1 MKNKRKANPSLSTNY
16 QEEPSLQVFQ
26 NAILSEQ
33 LGTLQPSTTCQ
44 RCSSPFNLSHLNH
57 SYEQQKQNQF
67 FLNASYENQQSNQN
81 EYQDINQK
89 RHLFDKETEI
99 NHTKNNLKKQ
109 SNDVRRSLQVQSTKN
124 RSNTYN
130 RDNNKKQIATSINNN
145 SFNNSKK
152 MNFSSNEHGRQDKNR
167 KSSPLKLEKDSQ
179 ITIQLKTIDNIVEQK
194 VKKREQR
201 LIEKENAILE
211 LQENFKK
218 KIEELDNKLNLQLV
232 NQQQDRSVNDFV
244 GGRLQQGQSIPIAS
258 AYIANNL
265 NGQNVITSSS
275 SIDGRIT
282 SQTGQNESIFNIAN
296 RNNTFARNSS
306 DATTNFTN
314 NQSTSLF
321 SQNGI
326 SSDQLLIKQSQQN
339 QQRLNI
345 KSRDLSS
352 EENLHRRNRSK
363 TSNQFTEDLNPK
375 NIYSTNN
382 NSYANCDFLNYTTV
396 NGNNFT
402 QENTCNYENEDFNNQ
417 QNSENSDQS
426 DQPLINQAVNCQC
439 NITQTNINQKIQNRN
454 LVLENLSYSISNKN
468 SNSTKTK
475 SISPYGQ
482 VQTPNNAGQFNYRI
496 NTQNSY
502 QNSGK
507 TANDILNNTLSLNNT
522 NCMLNQTQYNN
533 HNMLNQTLNNNQNI
547 LNTTLSN
554 NLNLL
559 NTTNLAINE
568 QFLDQ
573 KIMEKQKQLEFIEHE
588 MFLKEKAIKEKKEQI
603 IDLDRNI
610 SEKKEYI
617 RKYTD
622 NFEILRENAHQIK
635 IDLNEEEKILEK
647 VKEEKKKELEETKN
661 LKKELSNLNEKIAV
675 SKAELEQVEAHMKE
689 KEVQLKE
696 KSDKLQLVQLQ
707 LQQTESQI
715 ETQMIMIRQQT
726 DQIEIRFK
734 QLNDL
739 SVFVDKERRKLQQKE
754 ADVENL
760 NQNCIAIRE
769 QNSNKEK
776 QLKKREEDVYRMQ
789 LHLDVERT
797 GIEELKQKL
806 KEQEAVI
813 SSEKKKLDEVASQLS
828 QKQQNL
834 LEYKEGWEKKLKEK
848 EENLFQREGSIKMK
862 EELLIQQSQLYQD
875 LELKMEGLNLQGQL
889 WEKKCMV
896 DQQNI
901 IQLQKKYSAQGLF
914 NSASAQRK
922 KKIVNSQSGDFSNNK
937 ENDLFIKTNIKS
949 NLFPP
954 SSLKL
959 VPQSTTNETTQSS
972 QKPPYYF
979 SNAKSDYMKQTNRK
993 QDDNQM
999 QNYTQENEQYY
1010 RNEQEFNDTENDQNL
1025 NNANIINQSGNT
1037 GLIKINTNEK
1047 GQNKNSQF
1055 FKNFNKK

>member
-1 MKNKRKANPSLSTNY
+1 MKNKRKTNPSISSNY
-16 QEEPSLQVFQ
+16 QEEPSMQVFQ

-33 LGTLQPSTTCQ
+33 LGALQPNSTCQ

-57 SYEQQKQNQF
+57 SYEQQQKQNQF
-67 FLNASYENQQSNQN
+67 FLNASYENCQNNQN
-81 EYQDINQK
+81 ICQAIDQK
-89 RHLFDKETEI
+89 RYLIDKETES
-99 NHTKNNLKKQ
+99 NLAQNNLKKQ
-109 SNDVRRSLQVQSTKN
+109 NNEVRRSLQVQSTKN
-124 RSNTYN
+124 RSNTLN
-130 RDNNKKQIATSINNN
+130 KENNKKYMTSSINNN

-152 MNFSSNEHGRQDKNR
+152 INFPSNEHGRHDKNKR
-167 KSSPLKLEKDSQ
+167 SSPFKQEKDSQ
-179 ITIQLKTIDNIVEQK
+179 IAIQLKKIDNIVEQK

-201 LIEKENAILE
+201 LIEKENAILQ
-211 LQENFKK
+211 LQENFQK

-232 NQQQDRSVNDFV
+232 NQQQDRNVNELI
-244 GGRLQQGQSIPIAS
+244 GGRLQQGQSIPIANTF
-258 AYIANNL
+258 IANNL

-306 DATTNFTN
+306 ETTTNFTN
-314 NQSTSLF
+314 NQSTSQF

-326 SSDQLLIKQSQQN
+326 SSDQLFIKQSLQN
-339 QQRLNI
+339 QQRLCI

-352 EENLHRRNRSK
+352 DENLHRRIRSK
-363 TSNQFTEDLNPK
+363 TSNQLAEDLNSK
-375 NIYSTNN
+375 NVYSTNN
-382 NSYANCDFLNYTTV
+382 NSYANCDFLNYTTI

-402 QENTCNYENEDFNNQ
+402 QDNAYNYENEDINNQ
-417 QNSENSDQS
+417 QNSHNSDQS
-426 DQPLINQAVNCQC
+426 DQLLTNQVINCQC
-439 NITQTNINQKIQNRN
+439 KTNGENINQKSQSRN

-468 SNSTKTK
+468 SNSSKTK
-475 SISPYGQ
+475 SASPYGQ
-482 VQTPNNAGQFNYRI
+482 LQTPNNLGLFNQKI

-507 TANDILNNTLSLNNT
+507 TINDILNNTLSLNNT
-522 NCMLNQTQYNN
+522 NY
-533 HNMLNQTLNNNQNI
+533 MLNQTLCNNQNI
-547 LNTTLSN
+547 LNQTLSN
-554 NLNLL
+554 NNNNNNNLNML
-559 NTTNLAINE
+559 NTTNLGINE
-568 QFLDQ
+568 LLLDQ
-573 KIMEKQKQLEFIEHE
+573 KIIEKQKQLEFIEHE

-603 IDLDRNI
+603 VDLDRNI
-610 SEKKEYI
+610 AEKKEYI

-647 VKEEKKKELEETKN
+647 VKEEKKKDLELTKC
-661 LKKELSNLNEKIAV
+661 LKKDLSSLNEKITV
-675 SKAELEQVEAHMKE
+675 SKAELEQVEANMRE
-689 KEVQLKE
+689 KETQLKE
-696 KSDKLQLVQLQ
+696 KNDKLQLVQLQ

-739 SVFVDKERRKLQQKE
+739 SVFIDKERRKLQQKE

-806 KEQEAVI
+806 KEQESII
-813 SSEKKKLDEVASQLS
+813 SAEKKKLDEATSQLS
-828 QKQQNL
+828 KKQSDL
-834 LEYKEGWEKKLKEK
+834 LEFKESWEKKLKEK

-862 EELLIQQSQLYQD
+862 EDLLIQQSQLYQD

-901 IQLQKKYSAQGLF
+901 IQLQKKYSAQGLS

-922 KKIVNSQSGDFSNNK
+922 KKIVNSQSGDFSNYK

-959 VPQSTTNETTQSS
+959 LPQSTTNETTQSS
-972 QKPPYYF
+972 QKPPYLF
-979 SNAKSDYMKQTNRK
+979 SNAKSDYLKQTNRK

-999 QNYTQENEQYY
+999 QNYTYITQENEQYY
-1010 RNEQEFNDTENDQNL
+1010 RNEHYLNDPENDQNL
-1025 NNANIINQSGNT
+1025 NNANIINQSGGT
-1037 GLIKINTNEK
+1037 GLIKINTDEK
-1047 GQNKNSQF
+1047 GQNKNSLG
-1055 FKNFNKK
+1055 FKNFTKK